1 MKSTIN
7 LIFKRL
13 NIIVA
18 FMLIGGALCLVGSFL
33 QPLKYASTM
42 RLLVVPGNIGTVDPY
57 TAFRSI
63 DRISDNLS
71 QVVYT
76 THFFNKVYARNP
88 SLDQS
93 FYPLDEQRKRKSWRK
108 TVDVFVARGSGFFSV
123 TAYHRDSSQATL
135 LARSIADVLIADGW
149 EYVGGDLEI
158 KVVDTP
164 LPSRFPAKPNI
175 LFNFLAGLI
184 GGGVIGLLYVVW
196 HEQGRKKHLF
206 GIG

>member
-1 MKSTIN
+1 MKSHITII
-7 LIFKRL
+7 LKRL
-13 NIIVA
+13 NVIAA
-18 FMLIGGALCLVGSFL
+18 FMLIGGALCLAGSFL

-63 DRISDNLS
+63 DRLSDNLS

-76 THFFNKVYARNP
+76 THFFSKVYARNP
-88 SLDQS
+88 ALDQS
-93 FYPLDEQRKRKSWRK
+93 FYPLDEQRKRKTWRK
-108 TVDVFVARGSGFFSV
+108 AVDISVSRGSGFFSV
-123 TAYHRDSSQATL
+123 TAYHRDPSQATG
-135 LARSIADVLIADGW
+135 LARGIADVLIADGW

-164 LPSRFPAKPNI
+164 LPSRFPARPNI
-175 LFNFLAGLI
+175 PFNLFIGMI
-184 GGGVIGLLYVVW
+184 GGAVIGSLYVIW